1 MADQTIFTSSDTT
14 IGNGGNAESAISINV
29 ISSGPNESN
38 AVFRFDVSSL
48 AGKMWDSAHLR
59 LTFRTTEGLS
69 QHTGLYIARCI
80 QDVVI
85 TIATGAVFDT
95 GMPWGSTY
103 AEGGTD
109 HDVSTRVNV
118 SSVLDN
124 QTFPNGTT
132 ITFLDITEIVKH
144 GVTKDNGTLDLLLL
158 ATGNGTTSWHSREAQ
173 SVPESSFPNLFMTNV
188 QDQETTT
195 SSNLTGTASN
205 VAVPSASVLSKSGR
219 PPIAGADRQ
228 VSAHVIHDGVEPMK
242 ILSITL
248 KGTFGTDN

>member
-14 IGNGGNAESAISINV
+14 LGNGGNAESAIGINV
-29 ISSGPNESN
+29 LSAGPNESN
-38 AVFRFDVSSL
+38 AVFRFNVSSL

-59 LTFRTTEGLS
+59 LTFRTTEGFS
-69 QHTGLYIARCI
+69 QHVGLYIARCI

-85 TIATGAVFDT
+85 TTATGAVFDT
-95 GMPWGSTY
+95 GMPWGFTY
-103 AEGGTD
+103 AEGAVD

-118 SSVLDN
+118 SSVLHE

-132 ITFLDITEIVKH
+132 ITFLDITEIVRQ
-144 GVTKDNGTLDLLLL
+144 GVIEDNGTLDLLMLG
-158 ATGNGTTSWHSREAQ
+158 TGSGTTQWHSREAQ

-188 QDQETTT
+188 RDQETTT
-195 SSNLTGTASN
+195 SSNPSGTATN

-228 VSAHVIHDGVEPMK
+228 VSAHIIHDGVEPMK

-248 KGTFGTDN
+248 KGAFGTDN